1 MTVTRVVR
9 YTTMPESAAENERLI
24 REVFDELATERPE
37 GIRYA
42 SYRLDDGVSFLH
54 VAELDG
60 EDNPLTR
67 SPAFARFQAGIAGRC
82 TQGPAPAD
90 ATPIGSYRMPSS

>member
-1 MTVTRVVR
+1 MTVTKVVR
-9 YTTMPESAAENERLI
+9 YTTTPESAAENERLV
-24 REVFDELATERPE
+24 REVFAELAAAQPA

-54 VAELDG
+54 VAEIDG
-60 EDNPLTR
+60 ENPLAQ

-82 TQGPAPAD
+82 AQGPVPAD
-90 ATPIGSYRMPSS
+90 ATPIGSYRMQAP

>member
-9 YTTMPESAAENERLI
+9 YTTRPESAAENERLI
-24 REVFDELATERPE
+24 REVFAELAAEQPE

-60 EDNPLTR
+60 EDNPLCAVAGLRPVPGRDCRPLHAGTR
-67 SPAFARFQAGIAGRC
+67 AG
-82 TQGPAPAD
+82 
-90 ATPIGSYRMPSS
+90 